1 MLYRISSAMLVS
13 FTEKGRV
20 TVNVRHLPE
29 ADMFEL
35 KVTDTGIEIPK
46 EKVLHFRYE
55 QVDSSATPEVWRC
68 RARTFHCEEIY

>member
-1 MLYRISSAMLVS
+1 MGTDGEKLKAVVQNLISNAIK

-46 EKVLHFRYE
+46 EKVQFIFDTNRWTAPLPGGMA
-55 QVDSSATPEVWRC
+55 V
-68 RARTFHCEEIY
+68 